1 MSVHAHKS
9 MHNCTY
15 ANIPAYRNKHNTC
28 SLSETT
34 LKITTKNNQVGNN
47 NHETDQTGRDVS
59 GIGLESWKNAKNK
72 CVTETFLNKQE
83 KRTKTTCFIVDL
95 FLCGVLVWC
104 VLRVLSFHCFW
115 A

>member
-47 NHETDQTGRDVS
+47 NHETDQKKLGEMCQGSDSKAGRM
-59 GIGLESWKNAKNK
+59 
-72 CVTETFLNKQE
+72 Q
-83 KRTKTTCFIVDL
+83 KTSV
-95 FLCGVLVWC
+95 
-104 VLRVLSFHCFW
+104 
-115 A
+115 

>member
-47 NHETDQTGRDVS
+47 NHETDQ
-59 GIGLESWKNAKNK
+59 KNNHPQDF
-72 CVTETFLNKQE
+72 FLITYHSSRECK
-83 KRTKTTCFIVDL
+83 KRQKHNRQAQIWFIDAHK
-95 FLCGVLVWC
+95 
-104 VLRVLSFHCFW
+104 R
-115 A
+115 